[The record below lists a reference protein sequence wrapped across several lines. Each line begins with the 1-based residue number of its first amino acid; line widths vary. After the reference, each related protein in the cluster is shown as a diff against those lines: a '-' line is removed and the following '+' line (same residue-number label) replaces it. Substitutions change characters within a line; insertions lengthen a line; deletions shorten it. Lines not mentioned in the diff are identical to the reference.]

1 MSESSTTSYQN
12 GSNQN
17 VNQTSD
23 HIAVKTKKKFELPHV
38 LLIMLIMMMFACFL
52 TYIIPAGAFDTN
64 KDGSIIQG
72 TYHAIDQN
80 PVNPI
85 YAITLILNGGI
96 QSAQTV
102 TLLLFIG
109 GAMGGILYLD
119 SVKKLTNYMIY
130 RFEHAG
136 ALPLIIGLFSLMAFI
151 GFFIGGDQMIV
162 FVTLGVILVNR
173 LKLDPIMA
181 LAITFLPLYMAFSV
195 SPSGMAKIGQIVY
208 PEVALYSG
216 YGGRAIMYGVFLIV
230 TLLYVIWYAR
240 RVIKDPSK
248 SVMNTSEWRQDITQT
263 AHHEM
268 ATEDRQVNWRDSIVV
283 ALVVLTPIVLALG
296 NGLFSWTEKYG
307 NGVFIT
313 IFGISFVLAYI
324 VKSKTPSEMVD
335 GFLEGAKPMLVVAFA
350 IIMANTISVILEK
363 GQILSTIVHTLTKQL
378 DGASSGIVSVI
389 VFLVATVFNF
399 LVPSGSGLMSVMVPI
414 LQPVTDT
421 LGVNDQILLTSLSFG
436 GGLGNLITPTLG
448 ATIGAIAIAKANFG
462 SWFKFMIPLF
472 IVWLVVG
479 SIVLYIFTAVGWSG
493 GV

>member
-12 GSNQN
+12 T
-17 VNQTSD
+17 VNQTANKNA
-23 HIAVKTKKKFELPHV
+23 IKTKNKLELPHV
-38 LLIMLIMMMFACFL
+38 LLMMLIMMMFACFL
-52 TYIIPAGAFDTN
+52 TYIIPAGAFSTD
-64 KDGSIIQG
+64 KDGSMIQG
-72 TYHAIDQN
+72 TYHAIAQH
-80 PVNPI
+80 PVNPF

-109 GAMGGILYLD
+109 GSMGGILQLN
-119 SVKKLTNYMIY
+119 SVTKITNFMIY

-151 GFFIGGDQMIV
+151 GFFVGGDQMIV
-162 FVTLGVILVNR
+162 FVTLGVILVRR

-208 PEVALYSG
+208 PDVALYSG
-216 YGGRAIMYGVFLIV
+216 YGGRAIMYLVFLVV

-240 RVIKDPSK
+240 RVIKNPDNSMMTTKVWQQQNDSPS
-248 SVMNTSEWRQDITQT
+248 NSE
-263 AHHEM
+263 
-268 ATEDRQVNWRDSIVV
+268 VNLEGSTVSWRDIIVV
-283 ALVVLTPIVLALG
+283 SLVVVTPIILALG
-296 NGLFSWTEKYG
+296 NGLLNWTERYG

-313 IFGISFVLAYI
+313 VFGLSFVLAYV
-324 VKSKTPSEMVD
+324 VKGQRPSEMVD

-363 GQILSTIVHTLTKQL
+363 GQILSTIVHGLTTQL
-378 DGASSGIVSVI
+378 DGASSGVVSVL
-389 VFLVATVFNF
+389 VFFIATIFNF

-414 LQPVTDT
+414 LQPVTTT

-462 SWFKFMIPLF
+462 SWFKFMVPLF
-472 IVWLVVG
+472 VIWMIIGGV
-479 SIVLYIFTAVGWSG
+479 ILYIFTAIGWSG
-493 GV
+493 GI

>member
-1 MSESSTTSYQN
+1 
-12 GSNQN
+12 
-17 VNQTSD
+17 
-23 HIAVKTKKKFELPHV
+23 
-38 LLIMLIMMMFACFL
+38 
-52 TYIIPAGAFDTN
+52 
-64 KDGSIIQG
+64 
-72 TYHAIDQN
+72 
-80 PVNPI
+80 
-85 YAITLILNGGI
+85 
-96 QSAQTV
+96 
-102 TLLLFIG
+102 
-109 GAMGGILYLD
+109 
-119 SVKKLTNYMIY
+119 
-130 RFEHAG
+130 
-136 ALPLIIGLFSLMAFI
+136 
-151 GFFIGGDQMIV
+151 
-162 FVTLGVILVNR
+162 
-173 LKLDPIMA
+173 
-181 LAITFLPLYMAFSV
+181 
-195 SPSGMAKIGQIVY
+195 MAKIGQIVY

-230 TLLYVIWYAR
+230 TLLYVVWYAR

-296 NGLFSWTEKYG
+296 NGLFRWTEKYG

-363 GQILSTIVHTLTKQL
+363 GQILSTIVHTLTTQL
-378 DGASSGIVSVI
+378 DGASLGIVSVI

-414 LQPVTDT
+414 LQPVTET

-479 SIVLYIFTAVGWSG
+479 SIVLLYLQLLVGQ
-493 GV
+493 VAYN